1 MSGDD
6 SSVGVG
12 GECHPDPFPTLVG
25 VTRSSKEAAS
35 GLLVSPPRWGSAHE
49 DTKGRGNPSM
59 GSLPCLVWG
68 SGSGDLALPDDRP
81 YVYLF
86 RGFADLGLGLFEV
99 PVEVGLGVDE
109 VADQEHALG

>member
-1 MSGDD
+1 
-6 SSVGVG
+6 
-12 GECHPDPFPTLVG
+12 
-25 VTRSSKEAAS
+25 
-35 GLLVSPPRWGSAHE
+35 
-49 DTKGRGNPSM
+49 M

-109 VADQEHALG
+109 VADHAHALGQEGIVCLGDEAGRLLDVVVDRELAERLGEPGFPGVPLAIASEPFDRM